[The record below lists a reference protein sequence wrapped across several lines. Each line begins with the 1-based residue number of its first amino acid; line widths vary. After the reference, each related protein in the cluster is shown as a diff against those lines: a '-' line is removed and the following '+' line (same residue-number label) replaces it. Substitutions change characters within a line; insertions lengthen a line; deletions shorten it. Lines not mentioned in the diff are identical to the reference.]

1 MVHHSLVL
9 GHMFPAHNEMESPDT
24 SQNRPLTID
33 TINYL
38 IGEQGRQT
46 LSLIDQ
52 DCVTNVDITKLS
64 SISNGCLEV
73 KIPLL
78 ITLGLITDYGPESI
92 GYAITDNGRTFL
104 REVMGWHV

>member
-1 MVHHSLVL
+1 
-9 GHMFPAHNEMESPDT
+9 MESPDT
-24 SQNRPLTID
+24 SQNRPLTFD

-52 DCVTNVDITKLS
+52 GCINNLDITRLS
-64 SISNGCLEV
+64 SISNDCLEV

-78 ITLGLITDYGPESI
+78 ITLGLITDCGKESSD
-92 GYAITDNGRTFL
+92 YTITKTGKTFL
-104 REVMGWHV
+104 REVTGWHV